1 MSTPKPLTILFFAS
15 AQTAT
20 SLSTLSFPLP
30 QTPAPSSTPPQPQPY
45 TLSNLA
51 ADLVERF
58 PKLGKVLE
66 SASWAVDE
74 EMVGEEEVGGW
85 VLKGGETVAVL
96 PPVSGG

>member
-30 QTPAPSSTPPQPQPY
+30 TSERSPSSSQPY
-45 TLSNLA
+45 TLSKLSI
-51 ADLVERF
+51 DLVERF

-85 VLKGGETVAVL
+85 VLRGGETVAVL